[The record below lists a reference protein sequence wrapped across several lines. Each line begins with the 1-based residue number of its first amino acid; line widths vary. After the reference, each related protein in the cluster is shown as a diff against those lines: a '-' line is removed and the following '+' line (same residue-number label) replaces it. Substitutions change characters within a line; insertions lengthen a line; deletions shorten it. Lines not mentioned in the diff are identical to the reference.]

1 MKSVTL
7 GPFYFVATQSQAQT
21 IGCGCHDQTLV
32 IREGRKVD
40 NKKKITNKERKNGKI
55 GSLYEP
61 NCFDRK
67 ESRINH

>member
-32 IREGRKVD
+32 IREGRKFD
-40 NKKKITNKERKNGKI
+40 KRKKQTHKEKMEK
-55 GSLYEP
+55 
-61 NCFDRK
+61 
-67 ESRINH
+67 